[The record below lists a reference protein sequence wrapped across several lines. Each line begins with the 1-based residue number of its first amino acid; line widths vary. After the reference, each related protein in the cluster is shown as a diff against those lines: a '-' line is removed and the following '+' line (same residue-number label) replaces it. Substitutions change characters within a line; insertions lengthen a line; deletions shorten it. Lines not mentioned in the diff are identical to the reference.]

1 MSEEGFD
8 AVSQASPQFKV
19 ESNESWDADA
29 LVVEAESKFVSESVP
44 ESVPESI
51 PEAAPNP
58 EADETTGASPGTAQA
73 CSDLGLSSL
82 AANLER
88 LGIKPPGQS

>member
-44 ESVPESI
+44 ESVPES
-51 PEAAPNP
+51 APNP

>member
-44 ESVPESI
+44 ES
-51 PEAAPNP
+51 APNP